1 MSAPEALMRSWVV
14 LVTNLTTIIEDD
26 DEPTA
31 PRPDV
36 DASTTTYAT
45 IGFDD
50 DDTATQT
57 PYEVLTDD
65 AGSVDPTK
73 FDQIR
78 SETTRGTLNVEFFG
92 PGSVDYA
99 RTLRRSIT
107 RQDVLDLLNAAG
119 DYAILKASEV
129 TNDPILRSA
138 TREPHAS
145 IQFSVEW
152 IESETYEMAAV
163 ASIDSTDVT
172 VTEE

>member
-1 MSAPEALMRSWVV
+1 MRSWVV
-14 LVTNLTTIIEDD
+14 LVTNLDTIIEDD

-31 PRPDV
+31 PRPNV
-36 DASTTTYAT
+36 ETGVLTYAT

-57 PYEVLTDD
+57 PYEVLTDTV
-65 AGSVDPTK
+65 GTVDPDK
-73 FDQIR
+73 FNQIR

-152 IESETYEMAAV
+152 TESETYEMEAV